1 MIPSLLGALAIVDS
15 LGKRGT
21 AENQDI
27 PAQKAGEKAV
37 AIRATVDIRYMA
49 GGGLLKIKVIK
60 YEIYNENFDSVEA
73 SSPLHI

>member
-37 AIRATVDIRYMA
+37 VIRATVDIRYMA

-60 YEIYNENFDSVEA
+60 YENLQRKVVLILA